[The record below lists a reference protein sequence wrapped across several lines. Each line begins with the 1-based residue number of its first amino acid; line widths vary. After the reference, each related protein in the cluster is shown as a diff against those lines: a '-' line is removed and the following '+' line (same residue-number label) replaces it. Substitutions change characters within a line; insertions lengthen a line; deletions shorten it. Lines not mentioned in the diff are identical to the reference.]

1 MNRLKKYT
9 KGAILV
15 GTDNRVFIVRQ
26 AGFNTDG
33 CCKCIFDKEASVYCT
48 AKVSKILKIKSC
60 SNSIP
65 ENCYFEVIEGG
76 I

>member
-1 MNRLKKYT
+1 MNKFKKYT
-9 KGAILV
+9 EGTILV
-15 GTDNRVFIVRQ
+15 GTDNRAFIVRQ
-26 AGFNTDG
+26 ASSKIDG